1 MRPPAASPPPTPR
14 RPRLP
19 LARKYSRRRHRRGT
33 RRFAPPAPRSAAGI
47 DDDEPTRDRP
57 DTGIARAQTALASLL
72 LLVAALLLAGPAHAQ
87 AVTIDL
93 GDGQSF
99 SLRTVQLFLLI
110 TLLSLA
116 PGLAIMVTCFPFM
129 VTVLSILRQ
138 AIGVQQAPPNM
149 MIVSLALFLTW
160 FVMEPV
166 FTRGLARRHRA
177 DGRRHPPPEEAFAP
191 TIAPFRDFMAGRADP
206 ATVDMLREAAPARA
220 PRPTPRTGPLPLATL
235 VPAFLL
241 SEVKR
246 GFEVG
251 FLIFLPFLVI
261 DLVIAAVLMS
271 MGMMM
276 VPPAVVSL
284 PFKLA
289 FFVIA
294 DGWSLLAG
302 AMVRSYAA

>member
-1 MRPPAASPPPTPR
+1 MNPSRIDRTP
-14 RPRLP
+14 
-19 LARKYSRRRHRRGT
+19 
-33 RRFAPPAPRSAAGI
+33 
-47 DDDEPTRDRP
+47 
-57 DTGIARAQTALASLL
+57 GIARVLRSCVLPLVLLALL
-72 LLVAALLLAGPAHAQ
+72 LLASRAHAQ

-93 GDGQSF
+93 GEGQSF

-166 FTRGLARRHRA
+166 FTQAWRSGIEPMVAGTL
-177 DGRRHPPPEEAFAP
+177 PPEQAFAP
-191 TIAPFRDFMAGRADP
+191 TMAPFRDFMTVRADP
-206 ATVDMLREAAPARA
+206 ATVEMLRESAPARA
-220 PRPTPRTGPLPLATL
+220 PGTEAEAGPMPLATL

-302 AMVRSYAA
+302 AMVRSYAQ

>member
-1 MRPPAASPPPTPR
+1 MCGITFSKPAIIILLGATLSLIFASSGFAQDISLNISGDSISMRAVQM
-14 RPRLP
+14 
-19 LARKYSRRRHRRGT
+19 
-33 RRFAPPAPRSAAGI
+33 FV
-47 DDDEPTRDRP
+47 
-57 DTGIARAQTALASLL
+57 LL
-72 LLVAALLLAGPAHAQ
+72 
-87 AVTIDL
+87 
-93 GDGQSF
+93 
-99 SLRTVQLFLLI
+99 TV
-110 TLLSLA
+110 LSLA
-116 PGLAIMVTCFPFM
+116 PGLAIMITCFPFM

-166 FTRGLARRHRA
+166 FSEAWKNGVEPLLQEKISAA
-177 DGRRHPPPEEAFAP
+177 DGFQRS
-191 TIAPFRDFMAGRADP
+191 IAPFRVFMESRISPDTLNMMIEISP
-206 ATVDMLREAAPARA
+206 TVVEPGEETPLSILL
-220 PRPTPRTGPLPLATL
+220 PT
-235 VPAFLL
+235 FLL
-241 SEVKR
+241 GEIQR

-276 VPPAVVSL
+276 VPPAVISL

-294 DGWSLLAG
+294 DGWSLMAG
-302 AMVRSYAA
+302 ALVRSYGV

>member
-1 MRPPAASPPPTPR
+1 MTPGRIKGIPRAARVLQAFTIPVV
-14 RPRLP
+14 L
-19 LARKYSRRRHRRGT
+19 LA
-33 RRFAPPAPRSAAGI
+33 
-47 DDDEPTRDRP
+47 
-57 DTGIARAQTALASLL
+57 LL
-72 LLVAALLLAGPAHAQ
+72 LLASRAHAQ

-93 GDGQSF
+93 GEGQSF

-116 PGLAIMVTCFPFM
+116 PGLAIMLTCFPFM

-166 FTRGLARRHRA
+166 FSQAWQAGIEPMIAGTMQ
-177 DGRRHPPPEEAFAP
+177 PEQAFAP
-191 TIAPFRDFMAGRADP
+191 TMAPFRDFMTARADP

-220 PRPTPRTGPLPLATL
+220 PETGQMPLATL

>member
-1 MRPPAASPPPTPR
+1 MTSDAAFR
-14 RPRLP
+14 RNLT
-19 LARKYSRRRHRRGT
+19 LAVL
-33 RRFAPPAPRSAAGI
+33 AAGVI
-47 DDDEPTRDRP
+47 LVSGP
-57 DTGIARAQTALASLL
+57 ALAQDVS
-72 LLVAALLLAGPAHAQ
+72 
-87 AVTIDL
+87 IDL
-93 GDGQSF
+93 GDGQSI
-99 SLRTVQLFLLI
+99 SLRTVQLFILL

-166 FTRGLARRHRA
+166 FTEAWDNGVSPLV
-177 DGRRHPPPEEAFAP
+177 DGTISPEEAFAP
-191 TIAPFRDFMAGRADP
+191 TMAPFRVFMEGRVDP
-206 ATVDMLREAAPARA
+206 DTVETLNAALPEPRELGVE
-220 PRPTPRTGPLPLATL
+220 TPLSVL
-235 VPAFLL
+235 VPSFLL
-241 SEVKR
+241 SEIQR

-261 DLVIAAVLMS
+261 DLVIAAILMS

-276 VPPAVVSL
+276 VPPAIVSL

-294 DGWSLLAG
+294 DGWTLLAG
-302 AMVRSYAA
+302 AMVRSYAQ